1 MKKKIEQLQDS
12 SFIPIGTYW
21 QLVRKRF
28 LKHRLALFGLVIL
41 VFVTMFSLIGPLFI
55 KTTYDEFDL
64 SAIFAPPFS
73 QNHLFGTDELGRDV
87 LVRVMY
93 GGRISLFVGFVSS
106 LITTAIGLLIG
117 LISGYFG
124 GIVDRLLMRFVD
136 VMLSIPLFP
145 ILLILTMVFGSGLTN
160 TILVL
165 SVFGWMG
172 ISRLVR
178 GVV

>member
-1 MKKKIEQLQDS
+1 MFLMKKTVEQLQDS
-12 SFIPIGTYW
+12 AIIPIGTYW
-21 QLVRKRF
+21 QLVRRRF
-28 LKHRLALFGLVIL
+28 LKHRLALLGLIFLVI
-41 VFVTMFSLIGPLFI
+41 VTAFSLLGPLFI
-55 KTTYDEFDL
+55 RTTYDEFDL
-64 SAIFAPPFS
+64 SSIFAPPFS
-73 QNHLFGTDELGRDV
+73 KNHLFGTDELGRDV

-106 LITTAIGLLIG
+106 LITTAIGLLVG

-160 TILVL
+160 TIWCSRSLA
-165 SVFGWMG
+165 GWVSPG
-172 ISRLVR
+172 L
-178 GVV
+178 